1 MRTLVGLVLLAALAP
16 LGALALLAGGCREPD
31 QAAPEPSG
39 QAQMAGLLDAA
50 RTAARAEAKGKVAWY
65 TRANLFDYIDG
76 QAEEFFD
83 AGFVLLGHTE
93 WKPSD
98 AAGDGYVELDLYDMG
113 SPAGVA
119 KVMPPPPGD
128 KTVELAPGVAAYRDG
143 DLCEFGAG
151 RYYVRIVARRDDG
164 GLKALVDG
172 LAKGVAA
179 KATAPGAR

>member
-1 MRTLVGLVLLAALAP
+1 MRHLIGSVLLVAAVA
-16 LGALALLAGGCREPD
+16 AGCCGQDE
-31 QAAPEPSG
+31 AAP
-39 QAQMAGLLDAA
+39 ADAA
-50 RTAARAEAKGKVAWY
+50 RAAMTTLHEAAGTAARAEARGPVTWY
-65 TRANLFDYIDG
+65 TRENLYDYIDG
-76 QAEEFFD
+76 QAEEYFG

-93 WKPSD
+93 WRPAG

-113 SPAGVA
+113 SPEGVA

-128 KTVELAPGVAAYRDG
+128 KTVELAPGLAAYRDG

-172 LAKGVAA
+172 LATGVAVR
-179 KATAPGAR
+179 ATAPGAR